1 MYKIKTAAVSQPI
14 SPAEAKLHLK
24 VSASTD
30 DDLIDDLIASATTWV
45 EEYLDRQLMPATWY
59 LYLDNLYTK
68 IDLHKCPITTITS
81 VKYYDSDNAL
91 QTLADT
97 EYDTDVV
104 SEPSRIW
111 KAYGVTYPL
120 TYDRPNVVVIE
131 FISGY
136 SDAASVPAPIKSA
149 LLLIIAHNYENRGD
163 EGHRKYPKAI
173 TDLLDMYRLW

>member
-14 SPAEAKLHLK
+14 SQSEAKLHLK
-24 VSASTD
+24 VSVSTD
-30 DDLIDDLIASATTWV
+30 DDLIDDLIASATAWA
-45 EEYLDRQLMPATWY
+45 EEYLDRQLMSATWE

-68 IDLHKCPITTITS
+68 IDLHKCPITEITS

-91 QTLADT
+91 QTLSAND
-97 EYDTDVV
+97 YDTDLV

-111 KAYGVTYPL
+111 KAYSVIYPL
-120 TYDRPNVVVIE
+120 TYDRPNAVVIE
-131 FISGY
+131 FKSGY
-136 SDAASVPAPIKSA
+136 TTAAAVPKPIHSA